1 MSGKLTDR
9 SETTK
14 WSAIVTTSGVQDH
27 AARRVLD
34 NLNQNMQLVIDG
46 LKELQG
52 KPDPSIAARGTA
64 LAAIQNA
71 HALAGNQ
78 TPVIQQGDGI
88 TVEKSGANSY
98 KVSIN
103 EDELP
108 LPQPSSVLLQFNA
121 TTNTLQYSLDAGV
134 TWRDIVTIDYSTSTH
149 ILRYT
154 MDGTNYTTI
163 NAADQGVV
171 P

>member
-108 LPQPSSVLLQFNA
+108 LSTGGLPTQLRWNQPHDAVPAYTLEYSTDGG
-121 TTNTLQYSLDAGV
+121 TTWQ
-134 TWRDIVTIDYSTSTH
+134 TIDTA
-149 ILRYT
+149 I
-154 MDGTNYTTI
+154 
-163 NAADQGVV
+163 QGEAL
-171 P
+171 PS